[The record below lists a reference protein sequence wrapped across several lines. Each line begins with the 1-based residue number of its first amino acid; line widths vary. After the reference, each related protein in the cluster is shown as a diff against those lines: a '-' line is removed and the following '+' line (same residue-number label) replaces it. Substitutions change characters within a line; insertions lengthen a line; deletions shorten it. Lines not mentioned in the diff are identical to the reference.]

1 MRETQPKDHNARVP
15 SSHRSGAELRSEFK
29 SSASAQPT
37 EESVFGRVQRFIRLR
52 RPLLTALFVLAALGL
67 ALREGSRTT
76 SLFRPEPTFWFV
88 LAWVAMLVGVAVRI
102 WGAGNLRKNQEIT
115 DTGIYRMVRH
125 PLYLGSLSIFLA
137 YFVAVGDPW
146 LGLALF
152 GMMVV
157 TVYYP
162 TMLREER
169 VLARLFPEQLP
180 HYRTLFR
187 LIPNPVLLRQALASD
202 RFSLRTA
209 YENLGLRSL
218 WVLVLLPL
226 FLELLIWIKRVL

>member
-1 MRETQPKDHNARVP
+1 MRETEPDVWNVP
-15 SSHRSGAELRSEFK
+15 APSFHRPAAELRSASEH
-29 SSASAQPT
+29 SASTQSAA
-37 EESVFGRVQRFIRLR
+37 ESVLERVQRFIRLR
-52 RPLLTALFVLAALGL
+52 RPLLTALFVLAALGF
-67 ALREGSRTT
+67 ALRPGSRTT
-76 SLFRPEPTFWFV
+76 SLFDTEPTFWFV
-88 LAWVAMLVGVAVRI
+88 LAWMAMLVGVAVRI

-152 GMMVV
+152 GTMVL

-169 VLARLFPEQLP
+169 VLARHFPEQLP
-180 HYRTLFR
+180 RYRTLFR
-187 LIPNPVLLRQALASD
+187 LIPNPVLLREALASD